1 MEVES
6 GEGAASLSDR
16 RDRRAWPSGYYS
28 IHQRKNSRTA
38 TRSGANVGQIQRT
51 SNVML
56 IIAVVSRHVEALAW
70 GRDIAVRHHG
80 PIAFASDAFDFT
92 ETDYYTPTMGTDL
105 KKQFLAFE
113 QLIDPADIA
122 QVKRQTNEWEA
133 DYAALGHLAEPR
145 PLNLDP
151 GYITPAKL
159 VLASTKDHAH
169 RIYLRDGIYAEVTL
183 AYRQKKWQPLDWTY
197 PDYRRED
204 YQRFFTQ
211 CRDWLLNCDTSGGG
225 VK

>member
-1 MEVES
+1 M
-6 GEGAASLSDR
+6 GEIHEPAPVLLIVAA
-16 RDRRAWPSGYYS
+16 
-28 IHQRKNSRTA
+28 I
-38 TRSGANVGQIQRT
+38 
-51 SNVML
+51 
-56 IIAVVSRHVEALAW
+56 SRHDAAREWARQRCADHYGPVALKSE
-70 GRDIAVRHHG
+70 
-80 PIAFASDAFDFT
+80 PFDFI
-92 ETDYYTPTMGTDL
+92 ETDYYTATMGAGL
-105 KKQFLAFE
+105 KKQFFAFE
-113 QLIDPADIA
+113 RLVDPAALAGIKCD
-122 QVKRQTNEWEA
+122 TNGWEA
-133 DYAALGHLAEPR
+133 EYAALGRHEEPR

-183 AYRQKKWQPLDWTY
+183 AYRHRRWQPLEWTY

-211 CRDWLLNCDTSGGG
+211 CRERLLNCGSFAEG